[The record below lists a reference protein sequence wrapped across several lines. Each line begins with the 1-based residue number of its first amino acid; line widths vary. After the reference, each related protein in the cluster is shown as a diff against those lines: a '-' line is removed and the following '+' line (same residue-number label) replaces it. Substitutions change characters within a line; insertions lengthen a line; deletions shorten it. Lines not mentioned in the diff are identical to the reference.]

1 MRDNIKKQLEAIVEE
16 AEVEGDGN
24 TTNKKI
30 NLKNLHQGIKIR
42 IEKKI
47 EMKKTKDGKIV
58 RTKIE
63 KPNIMDVEHMIQK
76 NEPKLEEVDSDEE

>member
-1 MRDNIKKQLEAIVEE
+1 
-16 AEVEGDGN
+16 
-24 TTNKKI
+24 
-30 NLKNLHQGIKIR
+30 
-42 IEKKI
+42 
-47 EMKKTKDGKIV
+47 MKKTKDGKIV